1 MQRAVP
7 SAGSA
12 ATTGRR
18 RFLILTQYFPPES
31 GAAQVRLFAFTREL
45 HKRGHDVRVVT
56 AMPNYPRGE
65 VFPAY
70 RGRRVVHE
78 TIDGIPVTRTWIY
91 AATGR
96 NAFKRLLNYWSFSFT
111 SLFECLRGPKPDYL
125 FVESPPVFLGATAYV
140 ASRLRRVPLV
150 LNVSDLWPESA
161 RALGIIR
168 SRSML
173 WLGEK
178 MAEFLY
184 RKAYRVSAQ
193 TEGLKAHIEKFAG
206 RGRVILFYNGV
217 DTSLFHRLSD
227 ASVDKVGRDEVAFIF
242 AGVFGYAQD
251 LDTVLDAAERLQGR
265 RDIVF
270 LFVGD
275 GPSKAEVVE
284 SAARRRLDNV
294 RFFDMQPIEAMPNLF
309 SASRASI
316 APMHRSELF
325 KSTRPSKIFPSLA
338 CETPVIFS
346 GEGEAARLLE
356 DNDCGV
362 VVTPET
368 PAELAAAITRLADDP
383 ELAQALGRR
392 GRALVEREFGW
403 DRIVDAWLEALPAP
417 VGAAR

>member
-1 MQRAVP
+1 
-7 SAGSA
+7 
-12 ATTGRR
+12 
-18 RFLILTQYFPPES
+18 
-31 GAAQVRLFAFTREL
+31 
-45 HKRGHDVRVVT
+45 
-56 AMPNYPRGE
+56 
-65 VFPAY
+65 
-70 RGRRVVHE
+70 
-78 TIDGIPVTRTWIY
+78 
-91 AATGR
+91 
-96 NAFKRLLNYWSFSFT
+96 
-111 SLFECLRGPKPDYL
+111 
-125 FVESPPVFLGATAYV
+125 
-140 ASRLRRVPLV
+140 
-150 LNVSDLWPESA
+150 
-161 RALGIIR
+161 
-168 SRSML
+168 
-173 WLGEK
+173 

-193 TEGLKAHIEKFAG
+193 TEGLQAHIEKFAG
-206 RGRVILFYNGV
+206 RGKVILFYNGV

-227 ASVDKVGRDEVAFIF
+227 ASVDKVGRDQVAFIF

-270 LFVGD
+270 LLVGD
-275 GPSKAEVVE
+275 GPSKAGVVE

-294 RFFDMQPIEAMPNLF
+294 RFLDMQPIEAMPNLF

-356 DNDCGV
+356 DSDCGV

-383 ELAQALGRR
+383 ELARALGRR